1 MARAFIVGWAFWI
14 CLVAVLAVVQGQSI
28 CQEDADCAAPEAC
41 LYGSCYEVKAAPP
54 GTDVKCEDVCPDT
67 GRCVGNVCDVKP
79 AVEGAGQSADVVSGE
94 ADAPLAAESGSPKGV
109 ILGIVGVFLGGLA
122 VLTA

>member
-1 MARAFIVGWAFWI
+1 MGRSLYGPQVQSRFFGGTGSLIWK
-14 CLVAVLAVVQGQSI
+14 LVTRKKK
-28 CQEDADCAAPEAC
+28 AC
-41 LYGSCYEVKAAPP
+41 LYGLCYEVKAAPP

-79 AVEGAGQSADVVSGE
+79 AVEGAGQSADAVSGE
-94 ADAPLAAESGSPKGV
+94 ADASLAAESGSPKGV

>member
-1 MARAFIVGWAFWI
+1 MGR
-14 CLVAVLAVVQGQSI
+14 S
-28 CQEDADCAAPEAC
+28 
-41 LYGSCYEVKAAPP
+41 LYGPQVQSRFFGGTGSLIWKLVTRKLAPP

-79 AVEGAGQSADVVSGE
+79 AVEGAGQSADAVSGE
-94 ADAPLAAESGSPKGV
+94 ADASLAAESGSPKGV